1 MEFLFP
7 ESQGRKIP
15 WNFCSQSPRGA
26 KFHGIS
32 VHRVPGAQNSAE
44 FLLPESQSRE
54 IHSVFRIY
62 SVECFFVLKPQGEM
76 YITGGKVAL
85 ASADQYI
92 PCSWQAG
99 NATASCLP
107 CELLIINI
115 DERLPA

>member
-1 MEFLFP
+1 
-7 ESQGRKIP
+7 
-15 WNFCSQSPRGA
+15 
-26 KFHGIS
+26 
-32 VHRVPGAQNSAE
+32 
-44 FLLPESQSRE
+44 
-54 IHSVFRIY
+54 
-62 SVECFFVLKPQGEM
+62 M